1 MRLIV
6 LLLSLPWWASL
17 TIVVLLVALFFVGG
31 WWFRRRFEQ
40 IAHDAVLEAGSVLAG
55 AQVTVHAAEAA
66 AKPAG
71 ISPYDIKEDDEEYDP
86 EIDGQPWDDEGM
98 NYYSIDVTIAPA
110 DPTATWDPTA
120 LSLVPADYQ
129 PEDEIDISEQ
139 LCPLHSAELF
149 QNGRWTPA
157 AEKDVRGAHRLR
169 LLFAVHEGLRAVQF
183 AMFVTYFGRV
193 ELPAPLP
200 KTAAPHK
207 HSFRR

>member
-17 TIVVLLVALFFVGG
+17 TIVVLLVALFFISG
-31 WWFRRRFEQ
+31 WWLRRRFEQ
-40 IAHDAVLEAGSVLAG
+40 ITHDAVLEAGSALAG
-55 AQVTVHAAEAA
+55 AQVTVHAVEAA

-71 ISPYDIKEDDEEYDP
+71 KSPYDIQEDDEDYDP
-86 EIDGQPWDDEGM
+86 EIDGEPWDDEGM

-110 DPTATWDPTA
+110 NSTVTWDPTA

-139 LCPLHSAELF
+139 LCPLHSAEIF
-149 QNGRWTPA
+149 EHGRWIPA
-157 AEKDVRGAHRLR
+157 PEKDIRGASRLR
-169 LLFAVHEGLRAVQF
+169 MLFAIHEGLRAVKF

-200 KTAAPHK
+200 KNPAPQK